1 MVSGP
6 RARVGKVTVT
16 GDSGMTVD
24 EFRLHAHLWKIA
36 HVDHDTVNRALDGV
50 LRAYQKQDRLEA
62 EVKLES
68 AVYDHA
74 TKAVNYQFSANR
86 GPVVRVEVHG
96 ASIDAERIKHLIPIY
111 QEGSV
116 DEDLLNEGN
125 RRLRDYYQRLGY
137 FDARVDHERQSA
149 GADEVTIL
157 YTVQLG
163 PRRRVEQVSI
173 AGNHY
178 FSTATLMDLL
188 SVHAADVLDRHGL
201 YSQALVSADVSA
213 LESVYRNNGFS
224 QVKVTPETS
233 TPETADNCPDRR
245 RRAAATGQR
254 RHRAP
259 QGRLPHRGGPAASR
273 RRPPVAGQRPHHHG
287 DFDRAAQH
295 HAGPD
300 AFASQLWPATTMPC
314 HGVFE
319 PRL

>member
-1 MVSGP
+1 M
-6 RARVGKVTVT
+6 
-16 GDSGMTVD
+16 
-24 EFRLHAHLWKIA
+24 
-36 HVDHDTVNRALDGV
+36 NRALDGV
-50 LRAYQKQDRLEA
+50 LRDYQKQDRLEA

-74 TKAVNYQFSANR
+74 AKAVNYRFTANR

-96 ASIDAERIKHLIPIY
+96 ASIDSERIKRIIPIF

-137 FDARVDHERQSA
+137 FDAQVDHERQSA
-149 GADEVTIL
+149 GAEEVTIL

-163 PRRRVEQVSI
+163 PRRRVEQVSV

-233 TPETADNCPDRR
+233 TPETAADQPF
-245 RRAAATGQR
+245 
-254 RHRAP
+254 
-259 QGRLPHRGGPAASR
+259 
-273 RRPPVAGQRPHHHG
+273 AGNH
-287 DFDRAAQH
+287 
-295 HAGPD
+295 
-300 AFASQLWPATTMPC
+300 S
-314 HGVFE
+314 
-319 PRL
+319 